1 MEFKKVI
8 GNEAPQTIDVTS
20 SKKVYVRRD
29 IKKVEDTENNTTYY
43 EYQEACMSKNDFEEY
58 KNQLLKMVLN
68 GEENSQANE
77 NYTEILNTPIAY
89 TNGKMYR
96 PRYIEDYSKVM
107 NDLLAPI
114 LLAKLI
120 EMDLTPFLSR
130 KFTIYDATGKEA
142 NAVEMEVQEL
152 ITLYLSLYFKKEDLF
167 KAYKKEKELGNE

>member
-8 GNEAPQTIDVTS
+8 GNEVPQTIDVTS
-20 SKKVYVRRD
+20 SKRVYVRRD

-77 NYTEILNTPIAY
+77 NYTEILNTPVVY

-96 PRYIEDYSKVM
+96 PRYIEDYSRVM

-142 NAVEMEVQEL
+142 NAVEMSVQEL

-167 KAYKKEKELGNE
+167 KAYKKEKENS

>member
-1 MEFKKVI
+1 MI
-8 GNEAPQTIDVTS
+8 GVLGKIA
-20 SKKVYVRRD
+20 
-29 IKKVEDTENNTTYY
+29 
-43 EYQEACMSKNDFEEY
+43 
-58 KNQLLKMVLN
+58 LLSTHLECV
-68 GEENSQANE
+68 
-77 NYTEILNTPIAY
+77 
-89 TNGKMYR
+89 
-96 PRYIEDYSKVM
+96 YIEDYSKVM

-142 NAVEMEVQEL
+142 NAVEMSVQEL